1 MTSSLRHALARLRSR
16 DDQDRERGAAIVEFA
31 IVIPFLM
38 IMVLGM
44 VEIGTAWK
52 ANQQVVQAARS
63 GARTVT
69 QLGPT
74 DIADQQAL
82 LAVTAT
88 FEDQADRILQ
98 VVIFDAPANGQVP
111 PGCLDGIA
119 APSDPCNI
127 YDANDLLFVNSP
139 TYFDAGY
146 DPLNPATLTDGCG
159 AAGASRN
166 WCPSSRSSTQAT
178 ATFVGVYVEFEQN
191 YFTGFFGVDTYTI
204 TETTVMRIEP
214 DTGP

>member
-1 MTSSLRHALARLRSR
+1 MISHLRNVLARTRR
-16 DDQDRERGAAIVEFA
+16 ANDPNRERGAAIVEFA

-69 QLGPT
+69 QLGPI

-82 LAVTAT
+82 QAVSAT
-88 FEDQADRILQ
+88 FEDEADRIIQ
-98 VVIFDAPANGQVP
+98 VIVFDAPADGQVP

-119 APSDPCNI
+119 APADPCNI
-127 YDANDLLFVNSP
+127 YDATDLLQVNSP
-139 TYFDAGY
+139 NYFDSNF
-146 DPLNPATLTDGCG
+146 DPNDLSNGCG
-159 AAGASRN
+159 GAGASRN
-166 WCPSSRSSTQAT
+166 WCPNTRSNNQQT
-178 ATFVGVYVEFEQN
+178 ATFVGVYVEFEQD

-214 DTGP
+214 ETGP